1 MSKNVVTPK
10 SVSFE
15 DALRNLA
22 SRLTGQP
29 AAKLPRTQEGVVQ
42 FMAENIPTADE
53 LAEAIT
59 QEALARLDVTKLAG
73 AIIPEALSRLNVT
86 ELAEGIT
93 QEAIARLDVT
103 KLAEAVTQE
112 AAARL
117 APAPTGG
124 DGGSENPDKVPQE
137 AHDAPDTSGGTST
150 PGEGEK
156 PNTEAPVADDKPKR
170 GSKTKK

>member
-59 QEALARLDVTKLAG
+59 QEALARLDVTKLA
-73 AIIPEALSRLNVT
+73 
-86 ELAEGIT
+86 
-93 QEAIARLDVT
+93 
-103 KLAEAVTQE
+103 EAVTQE

-124 DGGSENPDKVPQE
+124 DGGSENPDKAPQE
-137 AHDAPDTSGGTST
+137 AHDAPGTSRGTST

>member
-29 AAKLPRTQEGVVQ
+29 VAKLPRTQEGVVQ

-53 LAEAIT
+53 LTEAIT
-59 QEALARLDVTKLAG
+59 QEAL
-73 AIIPEALSRLNVT
+73 
-86 ELAEGIT
+86 
-93 QEAIARLDVT
+93 ARLDVT

-124 DGGSENPDKVPQE
+124 DGGSENPDKAPQE